1 MIDYCPKNST
11 LSGIGFSNIN
21 RCFLDTITGW
31 FSLALLFL
39 CMSHHLKGSDFLT
52 NIFFIIH
59 GLEKVLQ
66 RLVRFLLNFK

>member
-39 CMSHHLKGSDFLT
+39 CVPHHLKGSDFLT
-52 NIFFIIH
+52 NIFFYYTWIRK
-59 GLEKVLQ
+59 GVTT
-66 RLVRFLLNFK
+66 FGSFSFKL